1 MTRREPS
8 PLLGASEPGD
18 LADVARRD
26 LMVSMA
32 HGNSWPRAASFINW
46 PLSGTLRRNGR
57 GRCRP
62 CDEPVMHGARPLYG
76 KAPQNGAFL

>member
-1 MTRREPS
+1 MARREPS

-32 HGNSWPRAASFINW
+32 HGNSGPRAASVINW
-46 PLSGTLRRNGR
+46 PLSGTVRRNGW
-57 GRCRP
+57 GG
-62 CDEPVMHGARPLYG
+62 DVPV
-76 KAPQNGAFL
+76 

>member
-1 MTRREPS
+1 MSRKEPS
-8 PLLGASEPGD
+8 PLLGASKAGD
-18 LADVARRD
+18 LTDVARRD
-26 LMVSMA
+26 LMVFMA
-32 HGNSWPRAASFINW
+32 HSRPRAASFINW

-62 CDEPVMHGARPLYG
+62 CDAPVMHGARPLNG